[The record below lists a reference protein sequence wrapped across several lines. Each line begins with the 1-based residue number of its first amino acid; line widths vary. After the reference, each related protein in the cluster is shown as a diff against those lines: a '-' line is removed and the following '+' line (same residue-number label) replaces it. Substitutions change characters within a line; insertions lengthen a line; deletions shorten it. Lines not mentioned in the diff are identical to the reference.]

1 MLIFTRVGK
10 TRKLGEVQVLF
21 AGKLPRRRKKE
32 EEEEK
37 EVGKLVSF
45 QEYTR
50 VWIEL

>member
-21 AGKLPRRRKKE
+21 VGKLPRRRKE
-32 EEEEK
+32 EEEEE

>member
-1 MLIFTRVGK
+1 M
-10 TRKLGEVQVLF
+10 GEVQVLF

-32 EEEEK
+32 EKEE

>member
-1 MLIFTRVGK
+1 MLIFTRMGK

-21 AGKLPRRRKKE
+21 AGKLPRRRRKE
-32 EEEEK
+32 EEEE

>member
-21 AGKLPRRRKKE
+21 AGKLPRRRKE
-32 EEEEK
+32 EEEEE

>member
-21 AGKLPRRRKKE
+21 AGKLPRRRRKE
-32 EEEEK
+32 EEEE

>member
-10 TRKLGEVQVLF
+10 MRKLGEVQVLF

-32 EEEEK
+32 EEEE

>member
-32 EEEEK
+32 EEEE